1 MMLKGKILKSLLIA
15 ALTCF
20 SWQTSMGQKTFTL
33 EDLNYGGTNFYN
45 MRVQTRYTN
54 WWGDELIKG
63 DVEACYLVNKQT
75 GKEQVLFELK
85 DVNALLDGDKSHQ
98 VHHLMSCTFP
108 YSNKTLAYIVTG
120 KQHLLYDW
128 AKKKIEWIQNKE
140 TTDVQSWN
148 AQSLSTAYILNNN
161 LFVSDKKGNKTQ
173 LTTDGSSDIV
183 YGKAVHR
190 DEFGI
195 YKGLFW
201 SNNGEQLAFYRMD
214 QSMVETYPQ
223 VNVFTPIATLEPEK
237 YPMAGRTSHK
247 VTVGIYNASTGKTI
261 YLAVGDPTNRYFTNI
276 QWSPD
281 NKILY
286 LIELNRKQTKMQ
298 LDAYD
303 VATGKKIKTL
313 YTEESNKYVHPVTP
327 ITFLPWNKNQFILQS
342 EKDGYNHLYLF
353 NTNGEL
359 QRQITSGKWVV
370 LDLMGFNSSKKCAY
384 ILSTECNPI
393 QNNIFAVDIA
403 SGKRTLLDNG
413 KGCHANTYGENNKHR
428 LAVSESGKWIIDNY
442 SEPQVPRNIN
452 IINTE
457 NKKTLT
463 WFTAPNP
470 WKGYTVPEFTS
481 GSIKAADNQTDLYYR
496 MVKPT
501 NFDPNKKYPTIIY
514 VYGGPGVRNVEAR
527 WNYSSRGW
535 ETYMAQKG
543 YLLFILDNRGS
554 SDRGLEFE
562 QATFH
567 KLGVEEM
574 KDQMKG
580 VDFLTSLPYV
590 DKNRIGVHGWSFGG
604 FMTTNLITTY
614 PEVFKVGVAGGPVI
628 NWEWYEVMYGER
640 YMGTPQDNKEGY
652 NNSNLLNK
660 AKNLK
665 GKLQIIIGMNDPVVV
680 PQHAENFL
688 KSCIDA
694 GTQPDFFIY
703 PGEGHNMRGH
713 SSVHLHERITQYF
726 EDYLKPLKAKE

>member
-1 MMLKGKILKSLLIA
+1 MLKGKILKSLLIA

-85 DVNALLDGDKSHQ
+85 DVNALLDSDKSHQ

-201 SNNGEQLAFYRMD
+201 SNDGEQLAFYRMD

-303 VATGKKIKTL
+303 ASTGKKIKTL

-428 LAVSESGKWIIDNY
+428 LAVSGSGKWIIDNY

-590 DKNRIGVHGWSFGG
+590 DKNRIGIHGWSFGG

>member
-1 MMLKGKILKSLLIA
+1 MLKGKILKSLLIA

-120 KQHLLYDW
+120 KQHLLYNW

-201 SNNGEQLAFYRMD
+201 SNDGEQLAFYRMD

-303 VATGKKIKTL
+303 ATTGKKIKTL

-428 LAVSESGKWIIDNY
+428 LAVSGSGKWIIDNY

-665 GKLQIIIGMNDPVVV
+665 GKLQIITGMNDPVVV